1 MIAAPDGN
9 PALAGEMRHECAR
22 NRSRAAVENIDAPP
36 ASLPRPA
43 LPEMPPIRAP
53 AEPGHDAQRQCPP
66 RTNQPRK
73 FFTKLIQ
80 IRNTIESAEVGDRAV
95 EHILK

>member
-1 MIAAPDGN
+1 MIAAPNGN

-22 NRSRAAVENIDAPP
+22 NRPGAAVENIDAPP
-36 ASLPRPA
+36 AGLPGPA

-53 AEPGHDAQRQCPP
+53 AEPSHDAQRQYSP

-73 FFTKLIQ
+73 CFTELVQ
-80 IRNTIESAEVGDRAV
+80 IRDTIESAEVGDRAV
-95 EHILK
+95 EHILQ